1 MIPLWKE
8 LEFYKEYQ
16 RKLRAYLG
24 VGEANK
30 VIGEALY
37 TVSLGTNDF
46 IENYYTIP
54 GGRQSQFTVQEY
66 QDFLLRIAED
76 FLKKLYNLGARKISV
91 TGIAPMGCLPVERTT
106 DFMTNHDYGC
116 NEEYN
121 NVALEFNDK
130 MKSLLSKLNKEL
142 PGFRI
147 VFADG
152 YNILLELIR
161 EPSKFGKHNWLWI

>member
-16 RKLRAYLG
+16 LKLRAYLG
-24 VGEANK
+24 VGKANE

-46 IENYYTIP
+46 IENYYAIP

-66 QDFLLRIAED
+66 QDFLLGIAED

-91 TGIAPMGCLPVERTT
+91 TGIAPMGCLPS
-106 DFMTNHDYGC
+106 F
-116 NEEYN
+116 
-121 NVALEFNDK
+121 F
-130 MKSLLSKLNKEL
+130 
-142 PGFRI
+142 
-147 VFADG
+147 
-152 YNILLELIR
+152 
-161 EPSKFGKHNWLWI
+161 

>member
-16 RKLRAYLG
+16 LKLRAYLG
-24 VGEANK
+24 VGKANK

-46 IENYYTIP
+46 IENYYAIP

-66 QDFLLRIAED
+66 QDFLLGIAED

-106 DFMTNHDYGC
+106 DFMNNDYGC
-116 NEEYN
+116 NEEHN
-121 NVALEFNDK
+121 NVALEFNGK
-130 MKSLLSKLNKEL
+130 MMSLLSKLNKEL

-152 YNILLELIR
+152 YNILLDLIKK
-161 EPSKFGKHNWLWI
+161 PSKFGKYNWLCI